1 MRSMRTGLP
10 VITAAVLAVTAL
22 TPVTAF
28 AAAPP
33 ATKATA
39 AAAATASTQSTVV
52 YEQGRSGGLLL
63 HDGNLESKSAWEG
76 SWQSKTVRYPL
87 VAGYPVNI
95 GYIKITDNLSS
106 SYSTATVK
114 AGGVG
119 YNYVEVEFYA
129 PAFRGYDYTVEIRAL
144 PL

>member
-10 VITAAVLAVTAL
+10 LIAAAALAVTAL
-22 TPVTAF
+22 APVTAS

-33 ATKATA
+33 ATKAT
-39 AAAATASTQSTVV
+39 TSTQSTVV
-52 YEQGRSGGLLL
+52 YEQGTPGGLLL
-63 HDGNLESKSAWEG
+63 HGGNLESKSAWEG

-95 GYIKITDNLSS
+95 GYIKITDNLGS

-119 YNYVEVEFYA
+119 HNYVEVEFYA